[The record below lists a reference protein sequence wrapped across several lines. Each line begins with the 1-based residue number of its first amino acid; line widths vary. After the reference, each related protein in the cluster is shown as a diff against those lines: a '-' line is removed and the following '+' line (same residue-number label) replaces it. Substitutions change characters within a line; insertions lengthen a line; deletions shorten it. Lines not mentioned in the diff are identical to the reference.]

1 MAYATIKDI
10 EDRILRDLTADEQ
23 TIATNLLDDVA
34 VMIDSRKNT
43 ASDAAKKVVSCRAVI
58 RALGDGTTDIP
69 VGATQGSQ
77 AGLGYSQSWT
87 MGNGAT
93 GELYLSKEDRRL
105 LGLSNEIGTY
115 SPVEEL
121 CAELP

>member
-10 EDRILRDLTADEQ
+10 EDRILRDLTADEEAV
-23 TIATNLLDDVA
+23 ATALLDDVA

-77 AGLGYSQSWT
+77 AGFGYSQSWT

-105 LGLSNEIGTY
+105 LGLSNEIGAY

>member
-58 RALGDGTTDIP
+58 RALGDGNTDIP

-77 AGLGYSQSWT
+77 SGLGYSQSWT

-121 CAELP
+121 CVELP

>member
-1 MAYATIKDI
+1 MAYATIEDI
-10 EDRILRDLTADEQ
+10 KSRILRDLTTDEE
-23 TIATNLLDDVA
+23 TVATSLLDDVA
-34 VMIDSRKNT
+34 IMIDSRKNT

-58 RALGDGTTDIP
+58 RALGDGNTDIP

-77 AGLGYSQSWT
+77 AGMGYSQSWT

-105 LGLSNEIGTY
+105 LGLSNAIGAH

>member
-1 MAYATIKDI
+1 MAYATIEDI
-10 EDRILRDLTADEQ
+10 KSRILRDLTSDEQ

-105 LGLSNEIGTY
+105 LGLSNQIGAH